1 MFVSNSTGLR
11 IPIFIWFPVK
21 RTGSLP
27 LTSTQTLQKGEEHS
41 WLKKIQMKQH
51 DAVIRHWNGCKKKN
65 ICFAW
70 GWDGGVPA
78 KLNLCCHVID
88 PLLRYRTGPSFKL
101 NQWFLH
107 LRFQPCIFFDSL
119 GLDNDFLIG
128 GIVLALGQPAGKKKG
143 FLMKMVLQ
151 LIRKVS
157 STFWSRGL
165 TLLHVVPSPFPLQ
178 IYCQLGYLQRYS

>member
-1 MFVSNSTGLR
+1 M
-11 IPIFIWFPVK
+11 
-21 RTGSLP
+21 
-27 LTSTQTLQKGEEHS
+27 QKEKH
-41 WLKKIQMKQH
+41 LL
-51 DAVIRHWNGCKKKN
+51 CL
-65 ICFAW
+65 

-107 LRFQPCIFFDSL
+107 LRLQPCIFFDSL

-157 STFWSRGL
+157 STFWSGGLPCYMLCHLLSLCRSTASRGIFSA
-165 TLLHVVPSPFPLQ
+165 TLSSKVYYCCWIVWRPLQ
-178 IYCQLGYLQRYS
+178 ACRFSFFIVAHLRCDLV